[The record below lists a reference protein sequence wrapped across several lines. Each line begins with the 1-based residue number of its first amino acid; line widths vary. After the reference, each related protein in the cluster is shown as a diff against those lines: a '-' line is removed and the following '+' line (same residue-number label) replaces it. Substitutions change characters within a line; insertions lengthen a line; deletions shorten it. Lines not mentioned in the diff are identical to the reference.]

1 MLCGFVWSF
10 ARSGSDLLPVFCGFG
25 LGGASPVLCLV
36 PSAFRPTLRVKCKW
50 DAGWHV
56 PPSFFKTF
64 CTVFSADAGIL
75 TPVKIRCISLTD
87 NLWRFCHLVLPL
99 CPEEHIALVA
109 LRSFRIL
116 PGPSRRDCLRG
127 SIPETV
133 MKTVRNRA
141 VPLCFLTEINAFL
154 HLIMHYL
161 SWKSIESYTFWQCL
175 APNPTPRSNILHPIL
190 HPKKPVH
197 KGSFVKGCRKCR
209 TFSQNIFFVVVYGK
223 CKTSDFFDAN
233 LRTFDAKPPYFCP
246 KKSDVFVFRK
256 KSLYRTAATGSLQP
270 SASLICPH
278 W

>member
-1 MLCGFVWSF
+1 MLCDFVWSF

-56 PPSFFKTF
+56 PPPFFKRF
-64 CTVFSADAGIL
+64 WTVFSADTGIL

-127 SIPETV
+127 SVPGTV

-141 VPLCFLTEINAFL
+141 VPLCFLPEINAFL
-154 HLIMHYL
+154 HLILHFHCGKA
-161 SWKSIESYTFWQCL
+161 S
-175 APNPTPRSNILHPIL
+175 NPTPLGCVWPRILH
-190 HPKKPVH
+190 
-197 KGSFVKGCRKCR
+197 REA
-209 TFSQNIFFVVVYGK
+209 
-223 CKTSDFFDAN
+223 TSYTPSYT
-233 LRTFDAKPPYFCP
+233 R
-246 KKSDVFVFRK
+246 
-256 KSLYRTAATGSLQP
+256 KSLYIKEVLWKGVGNVGHFRKIFFL
-270 SASLICPH
+270 
-278 W
+278 

>member
-1 MLCGFVWSF
+1 MLYDFVWSF

-36 PSAFRPTLRVKCKW
+36 LSAFRPTLRLKCKW

-56 PPSFFKTF
+56 SPSFFKTF

-116 PGPSRRDCLRG
+116 PVPSRRDCLRG
-127 SIPETV
+127 SIPGTV

-141 VPLCFLTEINAFL
+141 VPLCFLPEINAFL
-154 HLIMHYL
+154 HLILHYL
-161 SWKSIESYTFWQCL
+161 SWKSIESYTFWLCL
-175 APNPTPRSNILHPIL
+175 APDPTLRSNILHPIL

-197 KGSFVKGCRKCR
+197 KGSFVKGCRKC
-209 TFSQNIFFVVVYGK
+209 SFFPEN
-223 CKTSDFFDAN
+223 FFWGVPRQ
-233 LRTFDAKPPYFCP
+233 LP
-246 KKSDVFVFRK
+246 K
-256 KSLYRTAATGSLQP
+256 
-270 SASLICPH
+270 

>member
-1 MLCGFVWSF
+1 
-10 ARSGSDLLPVFCGFG
+10 
-25 LGGASPVLCLV
+25 
-36 PSAFRPTLRVKCKW
+36 
-50 DAGWHV
+50 
-56 PPSFFKTF
+56 
-64 CTVFSADAGIL
+64 
-75 TPVKIRCISLTD
+75 
-87 NLWRFCHLVLPL
+87 
-99 CPEEHIALVA
+99 
-109 LRSFRIL
+109 
-116 PGPSRRDCLRG
+116 
-127 SIPETV
+127 

-141 VPLCFLTEINAFL
+141 VPLCFLPEINAFL

-270 SASLICPH
+270 SASLICQH
-278 W
+278 WASNSRTAYGDRTIKGTLSLVLAIC